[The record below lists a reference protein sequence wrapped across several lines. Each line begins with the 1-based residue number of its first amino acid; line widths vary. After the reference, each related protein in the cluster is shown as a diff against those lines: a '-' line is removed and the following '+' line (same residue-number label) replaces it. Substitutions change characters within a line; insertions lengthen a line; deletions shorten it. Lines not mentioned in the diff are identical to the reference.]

1 MKIDYVQYSDSSSD
15 MPVVSII
22 IVNWNG
28 EQFLR
33 DCFLSLKAQ
42 TFQSFEVIFVDN
54 ASADDSV
61 PLAKRLASRTGLPIS
76 IIKLPTNTGFT
87 GGNIEGLKHCSGR
100 YIALLNNDTAA
111 NNRWLE
117 TLVRAMDS
125 HPEVGICASKLIVA
139 GTDIIDS
146 AGDGIFSNLRPFKRG
161 QGLKASTYETEEYV
175 FGACAGAALY
185 RKDML
190 DKIGFLDDDFFLIYE
205 DADLNF
211 RAQLSGWKCLFVP
224 DAVVQH
230 KVSAGL
236 QKLGEIAVVYAVR
249 NEKAVIIKN
258 VPFFTILEHLPIYI
272 LEELVFSVVHHIR
285 IGRFRSYIRGN
296 YEFMKKLPNYLRKR
310 RHLMRLR
317 KVSTSYINSLL
328 ISIIPIYKNKI
339 RTKFKFTS

>member
-1 MKIDYVQYSDSSSD
+1 MSQYSDNGSD
-15 MPVVSII
+15 RPVVSII

-28 EQFLR
+28 MQFLQ
-33 DCFLSLKAQ
+33 DCFYSLKTQ
-42 TFQSFEVIFVDN
+42 TFNDFEIIFVDN
-54 ASADDSV
+54 ASSDDSI
-61 PLAKRLASRTGLPIS
+61 PLAKRLASGTGLPVK
-76 IIKLPTNTGFT
+76 IIELPTNTGFT

-111 NNRWLE
+111 NDQWLE
-117 TLVRAMDS
+117 TLVRAMNA

-146 AGDGIFSNLRPFKRG
+146 AGDGMFSNLRPHKRG
-161 QGLKASTYETEEYV
+161 QGLKTSAFKTEEYV

-190 DKIGFLDDDFFLIYE
+190 DKIGFFDDDFFLIYE

-224 DAVVQH
+224 DAVVKH
-230 KVSAGL
+230 RVSAGL
-236 QKLGEIAVVYAVR
+236 RKLGEIAVIHAVR

-258 VPFFTILEHLPIYI
+258 VPFIILLEHLPIYI
-272 LEELVFSVVHHIR
+272 LEELVFSVLHHIR
-285 IGRFRSYIRGN
+285 IGRFRSYLRGN
-296 YEFMKKLPNYLRKR
+296 YEFMKNLPNYLGKR
-310 RHLMRLR
+310 RHVMGLR

-328 ISIIPIYKNKI
+328 ISIIPIYKKKI
-339 RTKFKFTS
+339 CTKLFFK